1 MHIIVKVSSA
11 MVGIEKHPKL
21 QCSEICTDKNCT
33 VGDPVFYLRSE
44 FFFARLGHV
53 TKNSFSSTVALI

>member
-21 QCSEICTDKNCT
+21 QCSEICTDLNCT
-33 VGDPVFYLRSE
+33 VGDPVFYLR
-44 FFFARLGHV
+44 
-53 TKNSFSSTVALI
+53 FSSFYYGFDVSTEL